1 MKLSWQ
7 RLFLLAGCFILW
19 ELAVFFFSPSPL
31 LVAPPSEVLIRLGK
45 IFIGQSSVPDFYTNA
60 GITLQELVGAYGL
73 SVAIGLPLG
82 FFLALSRRA
91 EAIFQP
97 FVLGFFALPKVV
109 LFPICFLIFG
119 TEMLPKVI
127 FGFMIGVFPVIL
139 NTQAGIRQVDPGYLL
154 LARSAG
160 YRSGAIFFKVMLPA
174 AAPTVIAGFRLALG
188 YCLIGVL
195 AAELL
200 VVNRGVGYLID
211 WAAFQYFTPELY
223 ALVLFTMIAGWIAN
237 AGLNRLE
244 QLWQP

>member
-1 MKLSWQ
+1 M
-7 RLFLLAGCFILW
+7 
-19 ELAVFFFSPSPL
+19 
-31 LVAPPSEVLIRLGK
+31 
-45 IFIGQSSVPDFYTNA
+45 IGESSVPDFYIHV
-60 GITLQELVGAYGL
+60 GVTLEEVLGAYWL
-73 SVAIGLPLG
+73 SLAIGLPLG
-82 FFLALSRRA
+82 FFLALSKRA
-91 EAIFQP
+91 DALFQP
-97 FVLGFFALPKVV
+97 FILGFFALPKVV

-139 NTQAGIRQVDPGYLL
+139 NTRAGIRQVDPGYLL

-174 AAPTVIAGFRLALG
+174 AASTVITGFRLALA

-200 VVNRGVGYLID
+200 VVNRGIGYLID

-223 ALVLFTMIAGWIAN
+223 ALVLFTIAAGWAAN

-244 QLWQP
+244 RLWQV